1 MATASMAGAV
11 KASYPVHAP
20 CPHEIT
26 CITRPAVCASAGPW
40 QWPPCVGP
48 GRGTGSRTEEPT
60 WLPLAGRRHVVDM
73 LRAGRYGDRCDRF
86 HPAGMIDRLLL
97 AATCNSRHSAVM
109 TRSSIMRRGCPLD
122 TGRHANSLGDDAF
135 RSLLDLRQQW
145 QHASRFLIVVRKA
158 LELSD
163 RTAFGVPPVC
173 WRSPERVPST
183 VDAVQDDGP
192 FTLQSQRRRVRVSV
206 KAGLVPACVYQPAFV
221 VHAGRHESCWA
232 LRAVVSNATP
242 CGVLFWYLRS
252 SSYRRL
258 PLAGIS
264 WAT

>member
-26 CITRPAVCASAGPW
+26 GITRPAVCASAGPW

-60 WLPLAGRRHVVDM
+60 WLPLAGRRQVVYM

-109 TRSSIMRRGCPLD
+109 TRSSNNAQGVPTRHGQARKFFGRRRNPL
-122 TGRHANSLGDDAF
+122 AF
-135 RSLLDLRQQW
+135 GLAPTVATCLAPPHSRPQRRWSSAIVRLL
-145 QHASRFLIVVRKA
+145 ASRLCVG
-158 LELSD
+158 E
-163 RTAFGVPPVC
+163 
-173 WRSPERVPST
+173 VPSGCHLRWT
-183 VDAVQDDGP
+183 PLKTTAP
-192 FTLQSQRRRVRVSV
+192 RLCCSRS
-206 KAGLVPACVYQPAFV
+206 AGACV
-221 VHAGRHESCWA
+221 
-232 LRAVVSNATP
+232 
-242 CGVLFWYLRS
+242 
-252 SSYRRL
+252 
-258 PLAGIS
+258 
-264 WAT
+264 